1 MWNLIPLFPQEVK
14 NLLVCIAMYVMWYTS
29 IIDVNK
35 VLILIIKNGEL
46 ILYINVSVATIL
58 LQPRYG
64 KA

>member
-1 MWNLIPLFPQEVK
+1 MKSFPQEVK
-14 NLLVCIAMYVMWYTS
+14 ILLVCIAMYVMLYTYTS
-29 IIDVNK
+29 IIDINK

-46 ILYINVSVATIL
+46 MLYINVNVATIL